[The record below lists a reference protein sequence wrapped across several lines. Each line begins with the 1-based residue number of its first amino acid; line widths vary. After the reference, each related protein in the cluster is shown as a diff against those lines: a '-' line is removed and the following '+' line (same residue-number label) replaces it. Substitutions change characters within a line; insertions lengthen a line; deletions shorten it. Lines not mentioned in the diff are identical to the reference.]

1 MIKRICTNL
10 LISCTF
16 LTHLSAASL
25 APSNEGL
32 SNACMVGDIY
42 PLETDDV
49 LSDYLMMLYVNF
61 DDKDTRNR
69 DLHFLASH
77 ISLEDGHLIF
87 ENPTINGA
95 HLHPNQIYCEQTKTN
110 FLGFEVCKQH
120 ALRSIGNDLCK
131 KLGLEV
137 PQEDHRQSFYR
148 NLSTM
153 GNSKYYS
160 LAENNRWYSGHY
172 SILAAQRSTT
182 ALSQFS
188 CKIPE

>member
-1 MIKRICTNL
+1 MIKKICSTL
-10 LISCTF
+10 FISCT
-16 LTHLSAASL
+16 LVTHLSAASL
-25 APSNEGL
+25 SPSNEGP
-32 SNACMVGDIY
+32 SNACVVGDIY

-49 LSDYLMMLYVNF
+49 LSDFLMMLYVDF
-61 DDKDTRNR
+61 EDKDSRDR
-69 DLHFLASH
+69 DLHFLPSR
-77 ISLEDGHLIF
+77 ITLEDGHLIF
-87 ENPTINGA
+87 EDPTINGV
-95 HLHPNQIYCEQTKTN
+95 HLHPNQLYCEETKTN
-110 FLGFEVCKQH
+110 FFGYEVCQQH
-120 ALRSIGNDLCK
+120 ALRSIGNDLCQ

-137 PQEDHRQSFYR
+137 PAENHRQSYYR

-160 LAENNRWYSGHY
+160 LGEDNKWYSGYY